1 VQHGIRG
8 WVVKGEIQ
16 DACGNVHNN
25 AEDIGPALLET
36 CVPVECS
43 GQQVGKGY
51 RGRENKSAEWAA
63 QLIGDELAD
72 DDGERKLS
80 GGCYSVDGVGFD
92 ELELKLTGGHKAR
105 QVGRH
110 TILTL

>member
-36 CVPVECS
+36 CVLVECS

-80 GGCYSVDGVGFD
+80 GGPLF
-92 ELELKLTGGHKAR
+92 R
-105 QVGRH
+105 
-110 TILTL
+110 